1 MFIVHSII
9 LFRNRRRIRVFE
21 NEEYLNSKQQFI
33 LRSGQ
38 ISFIVFVIQAIN
50 LGKLTLSLLPIN
62 NPAFSW
68 VIIVINFLFD
78 LYPLVLLGYYLRYT
92 K

>member
-33 LRSGQ
+33 LRSGK
-38 ISFIVFVIQAIN
+38 ISTVVFIIQAIN
-50 LGKLTLSLLPIN
+50 LIKLALSLFFSN
-62 NPAFSW
+62 TSAFSW
-68 VIIVINFLFD
+68 IIIVINFLFD
-78 LYPLVLLGYYLRYT
+78 LYPLVLLGFYLRYT